1 MQATKELSVS
11 MKQLNALI
19 ALCYPLNAAQLIS
32 RSCLWLCAFVCL
44 STLRYLTVPP
54 KHLLYF
60 YSYSLTVKHILS
72 RVGKLTLGEKQ
83 TKKKSAKQSSECSTI
98 KWGCRDN
105 KDSFFTLLLPENYS
119 LTQSKKKN
127 VLKTYNYYKY
137 KKEKRSLPLNCR
149 EVALVFYDSISR
161 KLNAWISS
169 VDLRDR
175 QSQGGSC
182 FAIHLEI
189 SYDGEGL
196 WWACHN
202 SRRSW
207 LI

>member
-1 MQATKELSVS
+1 MRLQGQQGFVFHSLATRKLLINP
-11 MKQLNALI
+11 KQ
-19 ALCYPLNAAQLIS
+19 
-32 RSCLWLCAFVCL
+32 
-44 STLRYLTVPP
+44 
-54 KHLLYF
+54 
-60 YSYSLTVKHILS
+60 
-72 RVGKLTLGEKQ
+72 
-83 TKKKSAKQSSECSTI
+83 
-98 KWGCRDN
+98 
-105 KDSFFTLLLPENYS
+105 
-119 LTQSKKKN
+119 KKN

-161 KLNAWISS
+161 KLNALISS

-202 SRRSW
+202 SRRS
-207 LI
+207 